1 MVGEVKA
8 FEPTRTGMAKVG
20 DGDAGGD
27 GGSDSGGSDAGG
39 DGGSDSGGGVSSF
52 PHSSLRPS

>member
-27 GGSDSGGSDAGG
+27 GGSDSGG
-39 DGGSDSGGGVSSF
+39 GVSSF